1 MMKWQTYT
9 IEEADNSI
17 LKRRSFR
24 DYVVSPGIQKS
35 LDAMFGEGTSPA
47 DAVQQIIERVRAE
60 GDAALF
66 DLNARIDRAELETL
80 RVSQDEIDAAVK
92 ATPDDVYEALVLAYE
107 RITDFHE
114 NQPSTSWINT
124 NDDGILG
131 QMVLPLDSVGV
142 YVPGGSAPLPSSL
155 LMCVVP
161 AQVAGVKK
169 IVLCAPPN
177 PSGGIPDVTLAAA
190 AVAGTTEIYK
200 VGGAQAVAAMAYG
213 TESVPRVAKIV
224 GAGNIFVTLAK
235 QQVFGD
241 AGIDGLPGP
250 TETMVIADEHADPAL
265 AAADLLAQAEH
276 DPLASAILVT
286 PSQTLADAVADEIMA
301 QLETLSRREII
312 DQAMQNNSG
321 TVIVSDLD
329 EAFDVANDYA
339 AEHLCLLVENPWDWS
354 RKVRNAG
361 GIFLGEHSFE
371 VLGDYVA
378 GPSHIM
384 PTGGTARFASPLN
397 VNDFVKITSIIALEQ
412 QSASRLSES
421 ARLLAEVES
430 LTAHANAA
438 ARRVTGEN
446 DA

>member
-1 MMKWQTYT
+1 MKWPVYT
-9 IEEADNSI
+9 VEEADNSI

-24 DYVVSPGIQKS
+24 DYTVSAGIQKS
-35 LDAMFGEGTSPA
+35 LNAMFGDGTTPA
-47 DAVQQIIERVRAE
+47 EAVRQIIERVRTE

-66 DLNARIDRAELETL
+66 DLNARIDGADLEKL
-80 RVSQDEIDAAVK
+80 RVSQDEIDSAV
-92 ATPDDVYEALVLAYE
+92 ATTPDEIYEALVLAYE

-114 NQPSTSWINT
+114 NQPSTSWIDT
-124 NDDGILG
+124 SDDGILG
-131 QMVLPLDSVGV
+131 QIVRPLDSVGV

-169 IVLCAPPN
+169 IVMCAPPDK
-177 PSGGIPDVTLAAA
+177 SGNIPAVTLTAA
-190 AVAGTTEIYK
+190 AVCGATDIYK

-250 TETMVIADEHADPAL
+250 TETMVIADDHANPAL
-265 AAADLLAQAEH
+265 VAADLLAQAEH

-286 PSQTLADAVADEIMA
+286 PSQTLADAVADEIHH
-301 QLETLSRREII
+301 QLKTLSRREII
-312 DQAMQNNSG
+312 EQAMQNNSG
-321 TVIVSDLD
+321 TVLVDDLD
-329 EAFDVANDYA
+329 EAFEVANDYA
-339 AEHLCLLVENPWDWS
+339 AEHLCLLVQNPWDWS

-378 GPSHIM
+378 GPSHVM

-397 VNDFVKITSIIALEQ
+397 VNDFVKITSIIALEKD
-412 QSASRLSES
+412 SAARLSKF
-421 ARLLAEVES
+421 ARLLADVES

-438 ARRVTGEN
+438 ARRIRED